1 MSDNRPPPAGSMRAG
16 EPLKIFETS
25 VSVLTTNPLT
35 GCLEI
40 STEEGLIRLT
50 LTGDVAADLR
60 IDINQF
66 LAAQQSTR

>member
-1 MSDNRPPPAGSMRAG
+1 MRAG
-16 EPLKIFETS
+16 KPLKLLETS

-40 STEEGLIRLT
+40 STDEGLIRLAI
-50 LTGDVAADLR
+50 TGDVAADLR

-66 LAAQQSTR
+66 LAAQQSAR